1 MVAALGQMLASAAP
15 AIVTSLGV
23 GAAKQFGTQAGKAAG
38 DTLFNQQ
45 QQQQQQP
52 QQQSQQ
58 QQGLFGA
65 IGGGIGGAADA
76 IIGLPGKV
84 AGGILGGV
92 GNVLSGAGNL
102 LSGNRQQAPSSDA
115 QQRFIAMQQQ
125 GYR

>member
-1 MVAALGQMLASAAP
+1 MVGVLASMLADAAP

-38 DTLFNQQ
+38 DALFS
-45 QQQQQQP
+45 QQQQQP
-52 QQQSQQ
+52 QSQQQSQQ
-58 QQGLFGA
+58 QQGLFGS
-65 IGGGIGGAADA
+65 IGSGIGGAADA
-76 IIGLPGKV
+76 IVGLPGKV

-102 LSGNRQQAPSSDA
+102 LSGNRQQVPSSDA

>member
-38 DTLFNQQ
+38 DALFSQQ
-45 QQQQQQP
+45 QQQQ

-58 QQGLFGA
+58 QQGLFGS
-65 IGGGIGGAADA
+65 IGSGIGGAADA
-76 IIGLPGKV
+76 IVGLPGKV

-92 GNVLSGAGNL
+92 GSVLSGAGNL
-102 LSGNRQQAPSSDA
+102 LSGNRQQTPSSDA

>member
-38 DTLFNQQ
+38 DALFS
-45 QQQQQQP
+45 QQQQQP

-58 QQGLFGA
+58 QQGLFGS
-65 IGGGIGGAADA
+65 IGSGIGGAADA
-76 IIGLPGKV
+76 IVGLPGKV
-84 AGGILGGV
+84 ASGILGGV